1 MDAASYESD
10 GFVGGIDIFS
20 AEEIAVYRS
29 KFDELEERL
38 GKETTAIGL
47 VSRHFEYE
55 FIWQLASDE
64 RIVSAI
70 ASLIGDDVM
79 LLATH
84 FFCKYPGGGEAE
96 KFVAWHQDVTYWGL
110 EPPEAHTAWI
120 AVDKADRE
128 NGCMQVVA
136 GSHVSGIAPHGKSDR
151 GGNLLSINQEIP
163 DEHIDKSMVRH
174 LELEAGQISIHHG
187 KTYHCSNAN
196 VSDRRRCGLTVR
208 FIRPEIGPVDP
219 TKQEH
224 HRPVLVHGVDNYNH
238 FPATPRPFHV
248 AA

>member
-1 MDAASYESD
+1 MDAASYDKE

-84 FFCKYPGGGEAE
+84 FFCKYPGGAEAE

-110 EPPEAHTAWI
+110 EPPFAVNAWI
-120 AVDKADRE
+120 AIDDSDADNGCVQFVPRSHKWGLREHGKADE
-128 NGCMQVVA
+128 V
-136 GSHVSGIAPHGKSDR
+136 
-151 GGNLLSINQEIP
+151 GNLLSLNQQVPMSEEESSQVV
-163 DEHIDKSMVRH
+163 DN
-174 LELEAGQISIHHG
+174 ELKAGQISIHHG
-187 KTYHCSNAN
+187 MMAHGSRPNRST
-196 VSDRRRCGLTVR
+196 RRRCGMAMIYVPASSRPAEIAKGQWKVVPVR
-208 FIRPEIGPVDP
+208 GEVN
-219 TKQEH
+219 EC
-224 HRPVLVHGVDNYNH
+224 H
-238 FPATPRPFHV
+238 FEQMPRPFP
-248 AA
+248 